1 MVPQKKNPEKKKK
14 SIPKDKII
22 KMVKDQEYVDLGE
35 PFGESA
41 RRYLAFQLTK
51 LIDKRE
57 ITGTVITPEGVFIS
71 LTSSEVKDIV
81 RLIKAKG
88 FCNLEELAVENK
100 WNPKVV
106 TLVAKSRINLIQR
119 KDDKIITRD
128 SAKDILYQNVVQ
140 GVDVDIYELAE
151 ELQLKKSIT
160 RELLQS
166 LIEDGKIEGVYVKS
180 SHKFLP
186 MEQLEESIREL
197 IEDLENQKVSQV
209 SFGAIA
215 EDYSISDDQVY
226 NILLKLHNVGD
237 IDVQLNLGLKICLIK
252 ENIELEKIIERIPEE
267 ERKLDVEDLTQK

>member
-1 MVPQKKNPEKKKK
+1 MPPKKKNPEKKKK
-14 SIPKDKII
+14 SIPKEKII

-51 LIDKRE
+51 LIDKKE

-71 LTSSEVKDIV
+71 LSASEVKDIV

-88 FCNLEELAVENK
+88 ISNLEKLAEENK
-100 WNPKVV
+100 WNSKVV
-106 TLVAKSRINLIQR
+106 TLIAKSRINLIQR
-119 KDDKIITRD
+119 KDNKVITRD
-128 SAKDILYQNVVQ
+128 SAKDILYQSVIQ
-140 GVDVDIYELAE
+140 GVDIDIYELAE

-166 LIEDGKIEGVYVKS
+166 LIDDGKIEGVYVKS

-186 MEQLEESIREL
+186 MEMLEESIREL
-197 IEDLENQKVSQV
+197 IDDLEMQKVSSV
-209 SFGAIA
+209 TFTAIA
-215 EDYSISDDQVY
+215 ENYSISDEQVY

-237 IDVQLNLGLKICLIK
+237 IDVQLNMGQKICLIK
-252 ENIELEKIIERIPEE
+252 ENIETEKIIERIPEE
-267 ERKLDVEDLTQK
+267 EKKLDIEDLTQK

>member
-1 MVPQKKNPEKKKK
+1 MVSQKKNPEKKKK

-22 KMVKDQEYVDLGE
+22 KMVKDQEYIDLGE

-41 RRYLAFQLTK
+41 RKYLSFQLKK

-57 ITGTVITPEGVFIS
+57 ISGTVITPEGVYIS

-88 FCNLEELAVENK
+88 ICNLEELAEDNK
-100 WNPKVV
+100 WNSKVV
-106 TLVAKSRINLIQR
+106 ALIAKSRINLIQR

-128 SAKDILYQNVVQ
+128 SAKDILYQSVIQ
-140 GVDVDIYELAE
+140 GVDVDIYEIAE

-160 RELLQS
+160 RELLQT
-166 LIEDGKIEGVYVKS
+166 LIDDGKIEGVYVRS

-186 MEQLEESIREL
+186 MELLEESILEL
-197 IEDLENQKVSQV
+197 IENLESQKVSQV
-209 SFGAIA
+209 TFGAIA

-226 NILLKLHNVGD
+226 NILLKLYNVGD
-237 IDVQLNLGLKICLIK
+237 IDVQLNLGQKICLIK
-252 ENIELEKIIERIPEE
+252 ENIETEKIIERIPED
-267 ERKLDVEDLTQK
+267 ERKLDIEDLTQK

>member
-1 MVPQKKNPEKKKK
+1 MSQKKKSQEKKKK
-14 SIPKDKII
+14 SISKDKII
-22 KMVKDQEYVDLGE
+22 KMVKDQEYIDLGE
-35 PFGESA
+35 PYGESA

-88 FCNLEELAVENK
+88 ICNLEELAEENK

-106 TLVAKSRINLIQR
+106 RLVAKSRINLIQR
-119 KDDKIITRD
+119 KDDKVITRD
-128 SAKDILYQNVVQ
+128 SAKDILYQRVVQ
-140 GVDVDIYELAE
+140 GVDVDIFELAE
-151 ELQLKKSIT
+151 ELQLRKSIS

-166 LIEDGKIEGVYVKS
+166 LIDDGKIEGVYVKS

-186 MEQLEESIREL
+186 MELLEESISEL
-197 IEDLENQKVSQV
+197 IEDLEMQKVSTV
-209 SFGAIA
+209 TFAAIA
-215 EDYSISDDQVY
+215 ENYSISDEQVY

-237 IDVQLNLGLKICLIK
+237 IDVQLNMGQKICLIK
-252 ENIELEKIIERIPEE
+252 ENIETEKIIEKIPEE
-267 ERKLDVEDLTQK
+267 ERKLDIEDLTQK